1 QAAEMVHSSQY
12 RKHDALSCHKY
23 KKIFETGEIFA
34 VKKAGTF
41 LKSKKDLHSIA
52 LYLHIADP
60 AGNHRQHQRKHDRV
74 HWRKLIKKH
83 HISVRKLLGIHGGNL
98 PDRPQNLEQKKA
110 QGNEDRFFMPGLQ
123 FFRPHLPDKYR

>member
-1 QAAEMVHSSQY
+1 MNTQNNIDYRKGDKKVKKIEGYFQAAEMVHSSQY

-83 HISVRKLLGIHGGNL
+83 HISVQKL
-98 PDRPQNLEQKKA
+98 
-110 QGNEDRFFMPGLQ
+110 
-123 FFRPHLPDKYR
+123 